1 MPLIQT
7 FSGASGRGY
16 GMLNKNTITPP
27 PTSPT
32 SGYSLWLDANDA
44 STFTFSSGS
53 VVSQWRDK
61 SANAYAFNQSTVAN
75 QPTRTGTQNS
85 KSTLVFD
92 GVNDALVSSAVAST
106 WKFLH
111 SATGAT
117 VFCVAKE
124 TGTTANQVGR
134 VLSTVNFGV
143 TTDVGISVAFES
155 GSTGATSNIT
165 SNFVDGTN
173 GATSYNFNSS
183 ALASHAVVTTVFDP
197 ANATSSQRILIYI
210 NNGSPDFTT
219 ATATSSTANP
229 STTLWI
235 GNDAQGYRIFKGEI
249 AEILIYPSV
258 LSATNRN
265 LNITYLKNKWN
276 I

>member
-16 GMLNKNTITPP
+16 GMLNKNTIVSP

-32 SGYSLWLDANDA
+32 SGYSVWLDADDA

-61 SANAYAFNQSTVAN
+61 SANAYVFNQATVAN

-85 KSTLVFD
+85 KTTLVFD
-92 GVNDALVSSAVAST
+92 GVNDALTSSAAAST

-111 SATGAT
+111 GSTGAT
-117 VFCVAKE
+117 VFYVAKE
-124 TGTTANQVGR
+124 TSTTANQAGR
-134 VLSTVNFGV
+134 LISTLNYSTTTEIGV
-143 TTDVGISVAFES
+143 KSGFES
-155 GSTGATSNIT
+155 GSTGATANIFAN
-165 SNFVDGTN
+165 SVDGAD
-173 GATSYNFNSS
+173 GVTSYNFNSA
-183 ALASHAVVTTVFDP
+183 ALASHSVVTTVFDLG
-197 ANATSSQRILIYI
+197 NATANQRILIYI
-210 NNGSPDFTT
+210 NSGSPYFTT
-219 ATATSSTANP
+219 GTGTYSTANP
-229 STTLWI
+229 TTTLWI
-235 GNDAQGYRIFKGEI
+235 GNDAVGAQPLKAEV

-258 LSATNRN
+258 LSATDRN
-265 LNITYLKNKWN
+265 ATLTYLKTKWN